1 MTTTFNERRYNQL
14 QKLRQ
19 DDALMIY
26 EHEELMDMAAQKLFD
41 MIKSDPS
48 LMAVFKRLKDR

>member
-1 MTTTFNERRYNQL
+1 MTTTFNEQRYNQL

-19 DDALMIY
+19 ADALMIY
-26 EHEELMDMAAQKLFD
+26 EHEELMDMAQQKLFD
-41 MIKSDPS
+41 MIESDPS

>member
-26 EHEELMDMAAQKLFD
+26 EHEELMDLAQQKLFD
-41 MIKSDPS
+41 MIESDPTM
-48 LMAVFKRLKDR
+48 LAVFKRLKDR